1 MFRGLTECRE
11 WCQFTSA
18 PTQVNNCVLTS
29 PAVKKLNSSSEP
41 FAKGTFLA
49 GESGSQE
56 HRRHSPQLSL
66 KPTAAPPG
74 PSPSQAWRTGRQTC
88 FPYLVLRPCWDETL
102 NPTSSSVPPWNDL
115 HLQPPHLHVGCLQ
128 ITAPWQASGA
138 PSLVFVI
145 NRPVNLFSSKKS
157 FPAAVRLPATMMY
170 LTDIGKKDLLLL
182 LSGEMRWDLWLM
194 EDSANEWFGG
204 NA

>member
-1 MFRGLTECRE
+1 MFLYVQSVHE

-18 PTQVNNCVLTS
+18 PTQVNNLVLTS

-74 PSPSQAWRTGRQTC
+74 PSPSQAWRTGRQIC

-102 NPTSSSVPPWNDL
+102 NPTSSSVPPLEWST
-115 HLQPPHLHVGCLQ
+115 PPA
-128 ITAPWQASGA
+128 T
-138 PSLVFVI
+138 PS
-145 NRPVNLFSSKKS
+145 
-157 FPAAVRLPATMMY
+157 ACRLPADNCSVT
-170 LTDIGKKDLLLL
+170 GV
-182 LSGEMRWDLWLM
+182 R
-194 EDSANEWFGG
+194 SAFISLCD
-204 NA
+204 